1 MLVIGAGFGRTG
13 TNSLKEAL
21 EILLDGPCY
30 HMFEVGDN
38 DDLMLTPCWKD
49 ASRNKTKQ
57 QFTHSEAWCA
67 MADGRADEV
76 DLDRLLQGY
85 KACVDWPSAA
95 FFAELMAQYP
105 RAKVVKDTID

>member
-1 MLVIGAGFGRTG
+1 
-13 TNSLKEAL
+13 
-21 EILLDGPCY
+21 
-30 HMFEVGDN
+30 
-38 DDLMLTPCWKD
+38 
-49 ASRNKTKQ
+49 
-57 QFTHSEAWCA
+57 

-105 RAKVVKDTID
+105 RAKVVKDTIE